1 MKMEPGEQSRLQ
13 RDEDEPGE
21 QSRGPEDL
29 GQCLRSEFGFIGG
42 SHEQRQNY
50 KDEED
55 SLYEP
60 SISDDDQASPL
71 PDDKP
76 DAQQQP
82 LPFPDCEAPER
93 TQLLFARALP
103 NNTTASVKGVLQDV
117 VLYLEAHGLP
127 VYRLHADKG
136 ETYNHS
142 IRGWLRDKGIRATW
156 SEPGVPPSNGQ
167 AEAVVR
173 WVKDRARTLLTSSRL
188 PTRLWPT
195 AVEAATSTQRARVLG
210 WQHKM
215 LAPYGSTVHVKQ
227 KAFDSSGP
235 RRRERAFESKW
246 FKGTYVGL
254 SNILENGHVI
264 YIPGVGDAKEKF
276 IHTLHA
282 RKKLVD
288 PGPPPDEIEALDIG
302 IVKPRRR
309 LMSKTPIAG
318 VEMRMAMLEKQEVEM
333 YIKKRADLLL
343 QEWNQD
349 EAVKLVD
356 ELAEHNFFEDHK
368 FGVFRHGGSVGW
380 LRGMAE
386 YPELARVLAKILVVA
401 NPEATFTS
409 MIVARNMDRGMH
421 RDFNN
426 DENAVNYVYPI
437 RVPKRGGDLW
447 VELSKGDSVYG
458 EVAERHDD
466 KGQARYGQVYKF
478 KTGVTTVFNPRK
490 THEVLPWEGTRTVLI
505 GYTPQCLGKLD
516 QAIVTELE
524 ANGFPVPVT
533 QHPEYFVA
541 DDVQVSKLE
550 ASPRSQEE
558 SDSNPVNYEDGM
570 MDSELE
576 DWEMFIE
583 VEDGMV
589 KVGDGGDVNDG
600 IDNPRIHKV
609 EAGYTKGVEAI
620 LANLQAPLE
629 VTYTVD
635 PREVGENLETWRP
648 AIEKEVDNIS
658 VAICKLLPGSE
669 ARGKWIRAR
678 GAQKLPTKM
687 VFTVKPTDCPDLSD
701 RSTWYKRK
709 ARLVVC
715 GNFAEADN
723 AVLYSE
729 TAPSESVRMGL
740 VYSRE
745 REWAVGLIDV
755 VAAFLRTPMDHE
767 RGDPVII
774 VSPPRLLEKLSLTI
788 EGELWGLV
796 RALYGLRQAP
806 ALWSAHRDRV
816 LETITFPR
824 GMRLHRG
831 HTVTAWWILK
841 DEKGVIR
848 AIVIIYVDD
857 ILLLGTEEDIKVV
870 ATTIQEEWKTSNL
883 AFLRPGAP
891 IRFLGMELE
900 VNGDQS
906 IIYVNQRSYIEEVLR
921 SYGFTKEDKDKIPL
935 SKETGVFEV
944 MESDVEPT
952 PTAIA
957 EAQRITGEVM
967 WLAHKTR
974 PDVAY
979 TSCLMAS
986 LTLKAPYRCLEIG
999 WKVLRY
1005 LNATKEI
1012 CLVIRNDL
1020 TNLVLYPDAAFAPT
1034 SGRSHSGWLV
1044 CWRGTPICWR
1054 SARQPSIT
1062 LSTAESELQ
1071 AIIDGSIGMLG
1082 IEAMVMDLEIDP
1094 GSKVIASDSTSALA
1108 IGAGTGS
1115 WRTRHLRL
1123 KAGWIQEM
1131 RNRGE
1136 VATQHQPGIHQPADL
1151 LTKPLAA
1158 QRIRDLLHLWGLED
1172 STRPTS
1178 TASSTSS
1185 TSATR
1190 MLVAMVCC
1198 LMMLTVEAREST
1210 PTRTIE
1216 VDWDL
1221 AAVFMGL
1228 MMIMGALMFY
1238 EGIKWGLFE
1247 IYYQYTPGAS
1257 SRRLRRLRRLREA
1270 TAAAI
1275 ERELERAANGM
1286 SAGLRQDGGPPRQA
1300 TRESGNGQ
1308 PGPPTGDLQRGR
1320 ESTVSSGRART
1331 PSINESW
1338 SPSTPPRRPT
1348 QGAST
1353 MSPGDHDGWM
1363 RSEEVQLSGGEA
1375 RRVCFDTV
1383 MLMRLEE
1390 IREGLRINGLQLS
1403 GLKSD
1408 AAARLAEILSQ
1419 QIGTSSGP
1427 TVRQMKYLL
1436 WLWRDRNLSGR
1447 TLLSW
1452 ACLESRTEASRTIA
1466 RWKFL

>member
-1 MKMEPGEQSRLQ
+1 MVSAHGEELARPSLLPPHGEGDPFSVDEDEPGEQSRLQ

-50 KDEED
+50 RDEED
-55 SLYEP
+55 SLYQP
-60 SISDDDQASPL
+60 SICDDDQASP
-71 PDDKP
+71 PSDDKL
-76 DAQQQP
+76 DAQQP

-156 SEPGVPPSNGQ
+156 SEPGVPQSNGQ

-173 WVKDRARTLLTSSRL
+173 WVKDRSRTLLTSSRL

-264 YIPGVGDAKEKF
+264 YIPGVGDVKEKF

-309 LMSKTPIAG
+309 LMSKTPIVG

-349 EAVKLVD
+349 EAVRLVD

-386 YPELARVLAKILVVA
+386 YPELARVLAKILVA

-447 VELSKGDSVYG
+447 VELSKGDSVDG
-458 EVAERHDD
+458 EVAERHDE

-516 QAIVTELE
+516 QAAVTELE

-541 DDVQVSKLE
+541 DDAQVSKLE

-558 SDSNPVNYEDGM
+558 SDSNPVNYEDGT

-589 KVGDGGDVNDG
+589 KVGDSGYVNDG
-600 IDNPRIHKV
+600 IDNPKIHKV

-635 PREVGENLETWRP
+635 PREVAENLETWRP

-678 GAQKLPTKM
+678 GPQKLPTKM

-745 REWAVGLIDV
+745 
-755 VAAFLRTPMDHE
+755 
-767 RGDPVII
+767 
-774 VSPPRLLEKLSLTI
+774 
-788 EGELWGLV
+788 
-796 RALYGLRQAP
+796 
-806 ALWSAHRDRV
+806 
-816 LETITFPR
+816 
-824 GMRLHRG
+824 
-831 HTVTAWWILK
+831 
-841 DEKGVIR
+841 
-848 AIVIIYVDD
+848 
-857 ILLLGTEEDIKVV
+857 
-870 ATTIQEEWKTSNL
+870 
-883 AFLRPGAP
+883 
-891 IRFLGMELE
+891 
-900 VNGDQS
+900 
-906 IIYVNQRSYIEEVLR
+906 
-921 SYGFTKEDKDKIPL
+921 
-935 SKETGVFEV
+935 
-944 MESDVEPT
+944 
-952 PTAIA
+952 
-957 EAQRITGEVM
+957 
-967 WLAHKTR
+967 
-974 PDVAY
+974 
-979 TSCLMAS
+979 
-986 LTLKAPYRCLEIG
+986 
-999 WKVLRY
+999 
-1005 LNATKEI
+1005 
-1012 CLVIRNDL
+1012 
-1020 TNLVLYPDAAFAPT
+1020 
-1034 SGRSHSGWLV
+1034 
-1044 CWRGTPICWR
+1044 
-1054 SARQPSIT
+1054 
-1062 LSTAESELQ
+1062 
-1071 AIIDGSIGMLG
+1071 
-1082 IEAMVMDLEIDP
+1082 
-1094 GSKVIASDSTSALA
+1094 
-1108 IGAGTGS
+1108 
-1115 WRTRHLRL
+1115 
-1123 KAGWIQEM
+1123 
-1131 RNRGE
+1131 
-1136 VATQHQPGIHQPADL
+1136 
-1151 LTKPLAA
+1151 
-1158 QRIRDLLHLWGLED
+1158 
-1172 STRPTS
+1172 
-1178 TASSTSS
+1178 
-1185 TSATR
+1185 
-1190 MLVAMVCC
+1190 
-1198 LMMLTVEAREST
+1198 
-1210 PTRTIE
+1210 
-1216 VDWDL
+1216 
-1221 AAVFMGL
+1221 
-1228 MMIMGALMFY
+1228 
-1238 EGIKWGLFE
+1238 
-1247 IYYQYTPGAS
+1247 
-1257 SRRLRRLRRLREA
+1257 
-1270 TAAAI
+1270 
-1275 ERELERAANGM
+1275 
-1286 SAGLRQDGGPPRQA
+1286 
-1300 TRESGNGQ
+1300 
-1308 PGPPTGDLQRGR
+1308 
-1320 ESTVSSGRART
+1320 
-1331 PSINESW
+1331 
-1338 SPSTPPRRPT
+1338 
-1348 QGAST
+1348 
-1353 MSPGDHDGWM
+1353 
-1363 RSEEVQLSGGEA
+1363 
-1375 RRVCFDTV
+1375 
-1383 MLMRLEE
+1383 
-1390 IREGLRINGLQLS
+1390 
-1403 GLKSD
+1403 
-1408 AAARLAEILSQ
+1408 
-1419 QIGTSSGP
+1419 
-1427 TVRQMKYLL
+1427 
-1436 WLWRDRNLSGR
+1436 
-1447 TLLSW
+1447 
-1452 ACLESRTEASRTIA
+1452 
-1466 RWKFL
+1466 